1 VRLNVRYAAAE
12 DFLREHESQ
21 MTRGGLLVR
30 GDPPAGLALYDQVEV
45 EIAGDFPALQAPV
58 TVAGQV
64 VQVFAGVGVA
74 VAFDPAPLAA
84 AVAAARSPGPPAA
97 KPAPTAGA
105 EQAAKIQLALH
116 GNKDERMRIMRDTN
130 RMLHSYVL
138 KNPNLGMDEVLAI
151 ARMTTLSP
159 ELLAGIAERREW
171 VQRPDIAL
179 SLVRN
184 PKTPTPVAIKALDH
198 VSPAD
203 LRQLAKDSHTRPQ
216 VQAAARKKVIT

>member
-1 VRLNVRYAAAE
+1 MRLSVRYTAPG

-30 GDPPAGLALYDQVEV
+30 GDPPAGVALYDQVEL
-45 EIAGDFPALQAPV
+45 EIAGDFAALQTPV
-58 TVAGQV
+58 VLVGQV

-74 VAFDPAPLAA
+74 VIFDPAPLAA
-84 AVAAARSPGPPAA
+84 AVTAARSPSAAAPKPP
-97 KPAPTAGA
+97 PTAGA
-105 EQAAKIQLALH
+105 EQAAKIQIALH
-116 GNKDERMRIMRDTN
+116 GTKDERMRIMRDSN

-138 KNPNLGMDEVLAI
+138 KNPNLGLDEVLAI
-151 ARMTTLSP
+151 ARMTTISP
-159 ELLAGIAERREW
+159 DLLASIAERREW

-184 PKTPTPVAIKALDH
+184 PKTPTPVAVKALDY
-198 VSPAD
+198 VAAAD